1 LGNWVPMM
9 ADSEKRTASYIAK
22 HALRSA
28 QHTVTAKLAA
38 RHGDGSSCTYHQ
50 RLAREE
56 GAIPDQ
62 RLTDLEVGGVGAGG
76 ELMLNMRMPPGDW
89 QAWQLRDTVKDA
101 NLITATAQLDRLRL
115 SGDAGLDIAIDTAET
130 IEPQNSIEKLL
141 AHQMAAAHVHAMRQ
155 LAKVEDCRDP
165 VDQARHVNA
174 AARLMAAFQ
183 DGAATLARLRHGGR
197 QQVTVIHQH
206 VQVTGGRVAVAGAVE
221 SSIPT
226 NGKGS
231 HTG

>member
-1 LGNWVPMM
+1 M
-9 ADSEKRTASYIAK
+9 ADSEKRTASYIAQQ
-22 HALRSA
+22 ALQSA

-38 RHGDGSSCTYHQ
+38 RHGDGSSCVYHQ
-50 RLAREE
+50 RLAKEE

-62 RLTDLEVGGVGAGG
+62 RLTDLEVEGVGAGG
-76 ELMLNMRMPPGDW
+76 ELMLNMRMPQGDR
-89 QAWQLRDTVKDA
+89 QAWQLRDTVKDPT
-101 NLITATAQLDRLRL
+101 LITATAQLDRLRL
-115 SGDAGLDIAIDTAET
+115 SDDVGCLDIAIDTAET

-155 LAKVEDCRDP
+155 LAKVEDCSDP

-206 VQVTGGRVAVAGAVE
+206 VQVAGGHVAVAGAVE

-226 NGKGS
+226 NDDGS
-231 HTG
+231 RSGLR